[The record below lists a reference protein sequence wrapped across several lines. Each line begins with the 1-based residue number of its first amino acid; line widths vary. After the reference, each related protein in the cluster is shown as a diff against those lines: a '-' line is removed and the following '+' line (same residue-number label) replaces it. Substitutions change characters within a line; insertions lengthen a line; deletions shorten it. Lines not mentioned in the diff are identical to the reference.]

1 MRIDTFGMDDVCIKV
16 YDPEKKELIS
26 VYDTYIDA
34 SQKIGVSPRV
44 IKMAVRNK
52 TRRYSPVLKKEVA
65 IRLASKK

>member
-26 VYDTYIDA
+26 VYDTYTDA

-44 IKMAVRNK
+44 IRIAARSK
-52 TRRYSPVLKKEVA
+52 TRRYSPILKKEVA
-65 IRLASKK
+65 IRLAAKK